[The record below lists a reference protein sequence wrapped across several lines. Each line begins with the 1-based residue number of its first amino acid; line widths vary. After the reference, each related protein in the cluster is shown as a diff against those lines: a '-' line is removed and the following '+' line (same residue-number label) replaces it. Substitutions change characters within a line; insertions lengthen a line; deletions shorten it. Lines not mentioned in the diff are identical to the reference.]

1 MRNQV
6 KFSTFDPLFSDA
18 PSLCGI
24 CGMRPSVLHFESS
37 CQEGDSECPNV
48 RGFCCAVCAM
58 RLLEDLER
66 AESVTWAEE
75 EASVR
80 KEGGDVSD
88 FHTRRVVTFGSSNR
102 N

>member
-1 MRNQV
+1 MRNQL

-24 CGMRPSVLHFESS
+24 CGMKPSVFQFESA
-37 CQEGDSECPNV
+37 CQEGDSECLPV
-48 RGFCCAVCAM
+48 RGFCCTGCAT
-58 RLLEDLER
+58 RLLDDLER
-66 AESVTWAEE
+66 AESLTWAEE

-80 KEGGDVSD
+80 KDGGEAEDL
-88 FHTRRVVTFGSSNR
+88 HTRRLVTFGIPNR